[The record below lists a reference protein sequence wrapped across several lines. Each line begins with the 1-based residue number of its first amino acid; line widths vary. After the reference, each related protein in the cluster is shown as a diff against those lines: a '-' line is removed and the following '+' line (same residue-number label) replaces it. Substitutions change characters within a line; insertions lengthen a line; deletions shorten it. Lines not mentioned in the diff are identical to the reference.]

1 MINLITK
8 FRLNKTMFFVLVTAM
23 LSMQWSTA
31 HIHLAEHHDHDG
43 SYHQHNTKAH
53 AHQSF
58 THNDDFIDS
67 SQQVYQQEANV
78 VELCNDCNIYN
89 WNNID
94 DQPIVLTS
102 VNDQLNF
109 TPQVRN
115 IESSRFS
122 NSKRRY
128 IDYSTINLRAP
139 PKFS

>member
-1 MINLITK
+1 MTK

-23 LSMQWSTA
+23 LSMQWSVT

-43 SYHQHNTKAH
+43 SHHQHYAEAH

-58 THNDDFIDS
+58 THNDDLINSDHQIF
-67 SQQVYQQEANV
+67 QQVVKV
-78 VELCNDCNIYN
+78 VEICSECIVYN
-89 WNNID
+89 GNNID
-94 DQPIVLTS
+94 DQPVLLAAL
-102 VNDQLNF
+102 NFQLNF
-109 TPQVRN
+109 TPHIYS
-115 IESSRFS
+115 IESSGFS